1 MHQVRI
7 FIGKEDDTLRL
18 AKDIN
23 EWLAYDDVKV
33 VNIFGNMSP
42 QTIQDRSESGR
53 ILGAEGGGRRYA
65 PSDIMLVV
73 VFEQAKK

>member
-18 AKDIN
+18 AKEMND
-23 EWLAYDDVKV
+23 WLAHDDVKV

-42 QTIQDRSESGR
+42 QPTLARAEGGR
-53 ILGAEGGGRRYA
+53 LLGAEGGGRRYA

-73 VFEQAKK
+73 VFEQSK

>member
-18 AKDIN
+18 AKEMND
-23 EWLAYDDVKV
+23 WLAHDDVKV

-42 QTIQDRSESGR
+42 QTIQDRAGEGGR
-53 ILGAEGGGRRYA
+53 LLGAEGGGRRYA

-73 VFEQAKK
+73 VFEQAK